1 MRSKEVK
8 DLSLRP
14 QGRLQPDFHIP
25 GVAAALFA
33 ICLLVNVV
41 GTMLMT
47 QNGIS
52 SDAVIGSWTVLWI
65 LVGTFLL
72 FSLKIASQWEKAVV
86 LRLGKFHRLA
96 GPGSFWVFPIVDTLA
111 NWIDHRVMV
120 TPFSAEK
127 TLTKDT
133 VPVDVDAVLF
143 WVVWDA
149 EKAALEVAD
158 YRAAIAWAAQ
168 TALREII
175 GQSVLADILVG
186 RAKMDADLQK
196 IIDERTTPWGIT
208 VQSVE
213 IRDVIIPPDLEDAMS
228 RQAQAE
234 RERQSRIILGE
245 SEEQIA
251 ASFAEAS
258 KAYIHNPTALHLRAM
273 NMLFE
278 GLKEKGALVIVPSS
292 AIDTMNL
299 GGLSGMV
306 SLAQQNL
313 PPEKEN
319 KGILPASHRDG
330 DPSPSPPLS
339 RNYYNESLNYLPGTC
354 AGRDHFPHRLP
365 ASQTGLPFGRPGH
378 PGRGEYPAGHQRRG
392 LPGLLAGLQPGYD
405 YRHPR
410 VAIHRPGSPAPK
422 SQRQVRL
429 LSRRGT
435 RTLEQQGLCGVPPE
449 LQV

>member
-1 MRSKEVK
+1 MSPTISK
-8 DLSLRP
+8 DQSLRP
-14 QGRLQPDFHIP
+14 QARQQPNLHIP
-25 GVAAALFA
+25 GIAGFLFLVVFLLVAMLGGILMSTNGILTDFWTTMWISGWMLVAFYFLFA
-33 ICLLVNVV
+33 
-41 GTMLMT
+41 
-47 QNGIS
+47 
-52 SDAVIGSWTVLWI
+52 
-65 LVGTFLL
+65 
-72 FSLKIASQWEKAVV
+72 LKVASQWEKAIV
-86 LRLGKFHRLA
+86 LRLGRFHKLA
-96 GPGSFWVFPIVDTLA
+96 GPGAFWLIPIIDTLA

-158 YRAAIAWAAQ
+158 YRAAIAWSAQ

-175 GQSVLADILVG
+175 GQMSLADILVG

-213 IRDVIIPPDLEDAMS
+213 IRDVVIPQDLEDTMS

-234 RERQSRIILGE
+234 RERQARVILGE
-245 SEEQIA
+245 SEKQIA
-251 ASFAEAS
+251 DSFAEAS
-258 KAYIHNPTALHLRAM
+258 KAYINNPTALHLRAM

-292 AIDTMNL
+292 AVDTMNL

-313 PPEKEN
+313 PK
-319 KGILPASHRDG
+319 
-330 DPSPSPPLS
+330 
-339 RNYYNESLNYLPGTC
+339 
-354 AGRDHFPHRLP
+354 
-365 ASQTGLPFGRPGH
+365 
-378 PGRGEYPAGHQRRG
+378 
-392 LPGLLAGLQPGYD
+392 
-405 YRHPR
+405 
-410 VAIHRPGSPAPK
+410 K
-422 SQRQVRL
+422 S
-429 LSRRGT
+429 
-435 RTLEQQGLCGVPPE
+435 
-449 LQV
+449 